1 MAGQYRRAAEAA
13 EAAVAIAHRAGLRFE
28 ECLHLHNVG
37 EQYLRLGETERARA
51 ALTASHGIAIDI
63 GSELRLYDEAL
74 LAYLDARSTRL
85 EEIAE
90 DLRLRKKRN
99 HEMHVRYWLG
109 RLLAA
114 QGSPHARREFARA
127 LDLERDLK
135 VRAVAEDC
143 AAALAGLPA
152 SA

>member
-1 MAGQYRRAAEAA
+1 M
-13 EAAVAIAHRAGLRFE
+13 
-28 ECLHLHNVG
+28 
-37 EQYLRLGETERARA
+37 RLSETERARA
-51 ALTASHGIAIDI
+51 ALTASLAIAIDI
-63 GSELRLYDEAL
+63 GSELRIYNEAL
-74 LAYLDARSTRL
+74 LAYLDARSTRI

-90 DLRLRKKRN
+90 DLRSSRSAL

-143 AAALAGLPA
+143 AAALAQLPA